1 VSIDEIGLTG
11 FGVSVDSQVDKT
23 LVDHFDFIYYLVW
36 FAAMDERESCAKVC
50 DAEVQSRQEAAHRN
64 HGTGTPAYG
73 RQMAGVNAA
82 KNCAAAIR
90 ARSNVQ
96 QEPQK

>member
-1 VSIDEIGLTG
+1 MTKDEIQTLAYKA
-11 FGVSVDSQVDKT
+11 QIKPM
-23 LVDHFDFIYYLVW
+23 LVDGRWGITNMEVFVDLLLKE
-36 FAAMDERESCAKVC
+36 EREACAKVC

-82 KNCAAAIR
+82 TNCAAAIR